1 MPGMR
6 IRNQNG
12 ENCVDDETNVIP
24 PGVRTG
30 QRSFICTM
38 EKPKIT
44 RGTIMA
50 TAKPPINQILKM
62 MFTDPVTIAGIVL
75 PFVVTYLIV
84 GSMPRNY
91 PSINQIY
98 IYGLILVIFSVYAQF
113 RISSMRIR
121 VRTRTDELEK
131 MVRELNNLVRKTKDP
146 VTFKREQEKGEFQ

>member
-1 MPGMR
+1 
-6 IRNQNG
+6 
-12 ENCVDDETNVIP
+12 
-24 PGVRTG
+24 
-30 QRSFICTM
+30 
-38 EKPKIT
+38 
-44 RGTIMA
+44 MA